1 MSKIVAV
8 IPARLGSKRVP
19 KKNIRLLNGKPLIQY
34 VIDAAVE
41 AACFDEI
48 WVNSESDIL
57 KEIAE
62 NSNVKFYKRP
72 LELCEDNVGS
82 DLFVHDFI
90 KNVDCDVIVQILPT
104 SPFITAEQIK
114 QFVSLSTNYDTVV
127 STTPVRIESLY
138 DGVPI
143 NFKRSEP
150 TPPSQDLTPIQAYAC
165 SLMSW
170 DVDLYNSNMERF
182 GCAYHGGEGSVG
194 YYEITGYGA
203 LDIDEEDDFVLAEA
217 IAHSLQQPNTRPK
230 YYDDEEIYDADR
242 LRVLLDDG
250 VTNNTMYEF
259 NKERVSIDE
268 IIERNPQDSCWS
280 HTLVNSKSNSAT
292 LIAQMPGEG
301 NRMHYHADWDE
312 WWHILKGEW
321 EWFIEGKAVTVKKG
335 DMVFIERNKVHK
347 ITAIGEDQAIRL
359 AVSREDVDHIYTT
372 ENY

>member
-114 QFVSLSTNYDTVV
+114 QFVSLSTKYDTVV

-138 DGVPI
+138 D
-143 NFKRSEP
+143 
-150 TPPSQDLTPIQAYAC
+150 
-165 SLMSW
+165 
-170 DVDLYNSNMERF
+170 
-182 GCAYHGGEGSVG
+182 
-194 YYEITGYGA
+194 
-203 LDIDEEDDFVLAEA
+203 
-217 IAHSLQQPNTRPK
+217 
-230 YYDDEEIYDADR
+230 
-242 LRVLLDDG
+242 
-250 VTNNTMYEF
+250 
-259 NKERVSIDE
+259 
-268 IIERNPQDSCWS
+268 
-280 HTLVNSKSNSAT
+280 
-292 LIAQMPGEG
+292 
-301 NRMHYHADWDE
+301 
-312 WWHILKGEW
+312 
-321 EWFIEGKAVTVKKG
+321 
-335 DMVFIERNKVHK
+335 
-347 ITAIGEDQAIRL
+347 
-359 AVSREDVDHIYTT
+359 
-372 ENY
+372 